1 MGFKITFA
9 NQKTEIEVE
18 GGTLADACK
27 SAGYP
32 LNLVCGGKG
41 LCGKCAVTVEREGK
55 PEKVLACRTVVDRDM
70 TVYLEK

>member
-55 PEKVLACRTVVDRDM
+55 PEKDFERWKS
-70 TVYLEK
+70 LEIR